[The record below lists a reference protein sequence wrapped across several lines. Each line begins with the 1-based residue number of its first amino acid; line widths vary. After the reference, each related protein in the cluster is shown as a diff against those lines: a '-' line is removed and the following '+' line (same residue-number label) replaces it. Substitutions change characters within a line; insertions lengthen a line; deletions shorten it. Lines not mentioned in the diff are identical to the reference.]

1 MSYKIVFK
9 KQVKKFI
16 EKQDKSLKSRFK
28 KAFLNLMENPYP
40 SNRILNI
47 KKLQGSEEYRLRI
60 GKYRFIYQV
69 KENVL
74 VVVMEKADS
83 RGDIYK

>member
-1 MSYKIVFK
+1 MKYEIIFE

-16 EKQDKSLKSRFK
+16 EKQDKNLKQRFK
-28 KAFLNLMENPYP
+28 KAFLDLMKNPYP
-40 SNRILNI
+40 SNQMLNI
-47 KKLQGSEEYRLRI
+47 KKLKGSEEYRLRI
-60 GKYRFIYQV
+60 GKYRFIYQI

-74 VVVMEKADS
+74 VIIMEKADS

>member
-1 MSYKIVFK
+1 MKYNLIFE

-16 EKQDKSLKSRFK
+16 EKQNKDLKYRFK
-28 KAFLNLMENPYP
+28 KAFLTLQEDPYP
-40 SNRILNI
+40 TNKNLDI
-47 KKLQGSEEYRLRI
+47 KKLKGRAEFRLRI

-69 KENVL
+69 KDDVL
-74 VVVMEKADS
+74 IIVMEKADS

>member
-1 MSYKIVFK
+1 MTYKIVFK

-16 EKQDKSLKSRFK
+16 EKQDKNLKNRFK
-28 KAFLNLMENPYP
+28 KAFLSLMENPYP
-40 SNRILNI
+40 NNRVLSV
-47 KKLQGSEEYRLRI
+47 KKLQGSEEYRLRV

-74 VVVMEKADS
+74 IVVMEKADS
-83 RGDIYK
+83 RGDVYK

>member
-1 MSYKIVFK
+1 MKYEIIFE

-16 EKQDKSLKSRFK
+16 EKQDKNLKQRFK
-28 KAFLNLMENPYP
+28 QAFLKLVENPYP
-40 SNRILNI
+40 SNKTLDI
-47 KKLQGSEEYRLRI
+47 KKLKGSEEYRLRI

-74 VVVMEKADS
+74 VIVMEKADS